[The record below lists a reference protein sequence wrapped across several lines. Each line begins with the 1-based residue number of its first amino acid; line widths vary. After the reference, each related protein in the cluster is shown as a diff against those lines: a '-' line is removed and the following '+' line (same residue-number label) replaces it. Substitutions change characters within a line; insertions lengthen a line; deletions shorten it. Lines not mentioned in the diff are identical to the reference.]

1 MMPSLLENVSS
12 GTSGTISKTG
22 WSNTEVFKM
31 YLANHFLKY
40 VQGPDDTQK
49 LVLYDGHKSHIH
61 PDIISWAKDHNITLF
76 VLPPHTSHILQP
88 LDVGC
93 FGPLEKLYSQE
104 CQRFMLENRGKVIT
118 RHEVA
123 SVVCKVYSKALSV
136 TNLVLSFRKTGI
148 YPYSVIPVPPEM
160 TNPSKIF
167 ARKVTDHDSKGN
179 IDDFLSQKDIEH
191 EFVPPVHK
199 KPRKTLSKIVG
210 GQCITDDVVF
220 EKIQGHVSSRK
231 GKSDGQTNCRTQG
244 LSKRYKAPKSTNQ
257 SKPSSETVKNTTK
270 HTLNDTNE
278 AGPSRFYVEIQPPR
292 FT

>member
-1 MMPSLLENVSS
+1 M
-12 GTSGTISKTG
+12 
-22 WSNTEVFKM
+22 
-31 YLANHFLKY
+31 
-40 VQGPDDTQK
+40 
-49 LVLYDGHKSHIH
+49 
-61 PDIISWAKDHNITLF
+61 
-76 VLPPHTSHILQP
+76 
-88 LDVGC
+88 
-93 FGPLEKLYSQE
+93 
-104 CQRFMLENRGKVIT
+104 
-118 RHEVA
+118 
-123 SVVCKVYSKALSV
+123 
-136 TNLVLSFRKTGI
+136 TNLVSSFRKTGI

-278 AGPSRFYVEIQPPR
+278 AGPSRFYVSDDSISDTDKSDNDSDLCCVCKKYSPPGLHEQLYSKIVLVKWAQCDKCSHWTHLR
-292 FT
+292 FCCKPNVVRRSETFLCPCCIEEE